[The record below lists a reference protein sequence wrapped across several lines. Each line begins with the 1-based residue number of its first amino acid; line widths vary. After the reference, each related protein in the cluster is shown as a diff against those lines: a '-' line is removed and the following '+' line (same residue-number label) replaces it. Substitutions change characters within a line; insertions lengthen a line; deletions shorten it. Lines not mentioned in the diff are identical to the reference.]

1 MNMRQPVA
9 RAIVMAVSGV
19 LSLAWVAAAAA
30 TDAVPALGPG
40 ADLHGRRPFPKDNAW
55 NTPVDKLPVDPNSD
69 RLISSIGRAKR
80 LHPDFG
86 ANWNG
91 GPFGIPYVVVPGTQ
105 AKVKITYTAYGNES
119 DPGPFP
125 VPGDAPVE
133 GGAKSDGDR
142 HLLVLD
148 RDHWVLYELYRA
160 FRDGPGWKADSG
172 AAWDL
177 KSNKLRPAGWTSAD
191 AAGLPIFPG
200 LVRYDEVV
208 GQKEI
213 RHALRFTCQK
223 TRRAYVLP
231 ATHWASRSRDANLP
245 PMGMRVRLK
254 ASVAIAAYPP
264 EAQVILT
271 ALRTYGMILAD
282 NGGDWFVS
290 GAPDAR
296 WNDENVNTLKR
307 ITGADF
313 EVVKMENM
321 KAE

>member
-1 MNMRQPVA
+1 MSMRHPLA
-9 RAIVMAVSGV
+9 STLAMAVAGLV
-19 LSLAWVAAAAA
+19 GLAWVAAAAA

-40 ADLHGRRPFPKDNAW
+40 ADLHGRVPFPKDSAW

-69 RLISSIGRAKR
+69 RLINSIGRAKR

-133 GGAKSDGDR
+133 GGVKSDGDR

-172 AAWDL
+172 AVWDL

-264 EAQVILT
+264 DAQVILT

-313 EVVKMENM
+313 EVVKMENV